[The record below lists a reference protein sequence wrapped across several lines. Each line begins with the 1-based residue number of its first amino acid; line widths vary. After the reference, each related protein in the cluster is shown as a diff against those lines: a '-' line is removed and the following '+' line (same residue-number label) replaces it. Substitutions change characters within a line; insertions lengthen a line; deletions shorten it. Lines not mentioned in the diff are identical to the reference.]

1 MYGLMQSGAHFGKK
15 IYLSGANLRMSDLM
29 TRLSHLLGSRPPL
42 FAGNRLMAEVC
53 LEVILQLP
61 GPHGKPPAIT
71 RETARTALQH
81 YFYSSALIEKE
92 LNFRFTDIEET
103 FVYICDRIKKYH
115 S

>member
-1 MYGLMQSGAHFGKK
+1 
-15 IYLSGANLRMSDLM
+15 MSDLM
-29 TRLSHLLGSRPPL
+29 TRLSHLLGSRPLFLQETGSWQKFAWRL
-42 FAGNRLMAEVC
+42 FAVCGALM
-53 LEVILQLP
+53 
-61 GPHGKPPAIT
+61 GKASGHH